1 MSKLEEQL
9 IRHEGEM
16 LKPYKDSVGVLTI
29 GIGHNLEEGISQ
41 AVSRMMFREDLAE
54 ATEELIRA
62 HPVVMGL
69 NQARRDVLINMA
81 FNMGLSRL
89 AGFRR
94 MWAAIGNGDFD
105 RASDEML
112 DSKWAGQVGNRA
124 IELSEQMR
132 TGQYN

>member
-9 IRHEGEM
+9 IRHEGER
-16 LKPYKDSVGVLTI
+16 LKPYRDSEGVLTI
-29 GIGHNLEEGISQ
+29 GIGHNLEEGISP
-41 AVSRMMFREDLAE
+41 AISRMIFEEDLAE

-62 HPVVMGL
+62 HPVVMRL
-69 NQARRDVLINMA
+69 TQARRDVLINMA